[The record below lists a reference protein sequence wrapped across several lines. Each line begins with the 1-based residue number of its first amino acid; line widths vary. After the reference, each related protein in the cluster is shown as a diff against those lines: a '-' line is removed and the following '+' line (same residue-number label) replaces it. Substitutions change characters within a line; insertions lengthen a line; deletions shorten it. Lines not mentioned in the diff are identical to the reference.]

1 MRIASWN
8 LNHRVGRTRFRQE
21 AADAAIALDV
31 DAIFFNE
38 YFPQRHGPQFEG
50 RLADAG
56 WRRQLMSPEP
66 QERANRVFV
75 ASRVDVERAELAL
88 PTFDHQ
94 LPANVLSVRFP
105 GCGLRVLALR
115 IPAYKAHQHDLTG
128 RSWAW
133 LESVADVIGSE
144 AAVII
149 GDLNVPTLST
159 RGVGAE
165 TLRRI
170 GALGWSMAS
179 SVTVASY
186 FSPRGTTSTLDY
198 LLHRPTVAVHRA
210 CFVTEV
216 GGFILAGQP
225 NALSDHAAIVADLD
239 PRRQVG
245 CAQAV
250 AAGRPAD
257 HGLPSRGTLQKLP
270 GS

>member
-8 LNHRVGRTRFRQE
+8 LNHRVGQTRFRKE

-38 YFPQRHGPQFEG
+38 YFPQTHGPAFQG

-56 WRRQLMSPEP
+56 WRHQLLSPEP
-66 QERANRVFV
+66 PERANRVFV
-75 ASRVDVERAELAL
+75 ASRIDVGRAELAM

-105 GCGLRVLALR
+105 GCGLWVVALR
-115 IPAYKAHQHDLTG
+115 IPAYKAHQRDLTS

-133 LESVADVIGSE
+133 LESVAKSLASE

-149 GDLNVPTLST
+149 GDLNVPTLAT

-165 TLRRI
+165 TLQRI
-170 GALGWSMAS
+170 GALGWPVAS
-179 SVTVASY
+179 STSVASY

-198 LLHRPTVAVHRA
+198 LLHTPAVAVHRA
-210 CFVTEV
+210 PFVT
-216 GGFILAGQP
+216 GASDFILAGSL
-225 NALSDHAAIVADLD
+225 NALSDHAAIVADLEV
-239 PRRQVG
+239 R
-245 CAQAV
+245 
-250 AAGRPAD
+250 GRVVSA
-257 HGLPSRGTLQKLP
+257 
-270 GS
+270 